1 MTLPPFVVD
10 VAFLCSNF
18 HISDSRTGLL
28 DLNLSHLQMEKI
40 DVRHCPDNNIVNL
53 PVLRLYR
60 EPDQIINLIY
70 LFGENKAVRM

>member
-10 VAFLCSNF
+10 MAFLCSNF
-18 HISDSRTGLL
+18 HNFHRSDSRTGLL

-53 PVLRLYR
+53 PVLRAHGG
-60 EPDQIINLIY
+60 PDQII
-70 LFGENKAVRM
+70 